1 MKNII
6 LTSALIASTLI
17 AAPAFAAPAKLPM
30 CAACHGQDG
39 NSPIPGYPTLAGKDK
54 AYLVEQ
60 LNAFKSDARKDAV
73 IPENMNNMAKGL
85 SDAEIDELAAYF
97 STQAPK

>member
-6 LTSALIASTLI
+6 LTSALIASALI
-17 AAPAFAAPAKLPM
+17 SAPTFAAPAKLAV

-60 LNAFKSDARKDAV
+60 LNAFKNDTRADAV
-73 IPENMNNMAKGL
+73 IPNNMNNQAKGL
-85 SDAEIDELAAYF
+85 SDAEIDELSAHF